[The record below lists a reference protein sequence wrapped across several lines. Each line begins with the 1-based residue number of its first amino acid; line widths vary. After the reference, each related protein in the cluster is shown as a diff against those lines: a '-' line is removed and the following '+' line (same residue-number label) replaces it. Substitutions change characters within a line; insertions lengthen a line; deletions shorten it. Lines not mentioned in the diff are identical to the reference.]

1 MAEWEESYKL
11 VKAELEEH
19 DVSPGIALAL
29 SVKDEEEQVI
39 PDLSDT

>member
-1 MAEWEESYKL
+1 MTEWEESYKP
-11 VKAELEEH
+11 VKAGLEEH

-39 PDLSDT
+39 PDLSDD